1 MSIRNILAV
10 TVVGS
15 LLAACG
21 GGGGG
26 DINLE
31 PTTVDNSVD
40 NSVTDGGGDTSN
52 NPCASYT
59 VGEIVEQGDYDGT
72 NCTYSSGFVGESN
85 PLTTDLTI
93 PLLSTGAHIFQDS
106 LFVGTD
112 VSPSDIAGGTAVPQ
126 EGEGPTLTID
136 AGTTMVFINPS
147 DYIRIN
153 RGSKIIAEGT
163 PAAPITMTSF
173 ADAVSDTAGDAA
185 VSLWGG
191 LQINGNGITN
201 NCTDAE
207 RTNGT
212 CAVQT
217 EGSESYY
224 GGNNNAESSGVMRY
238 VVVKHSGF
246 EVTEGD
252 ELNGITFYA
261 VGSGTIVEY
270 IQVHATK
277 DDGLEFF
284 GGAVNVKY
292 PVLSLVQDDSL
303 DWSDGYVGNIQFP
316 LIIAGESNRCI
327 EGDNVSDS
335 RVSDPNSAAI
345 AEWLITPLSNPVIAN
360 MTCITS
366 ANDDNNA
373 GNDSEGILLRHGTTG
388 KIFNSIVTSPGF
400 VEGNEC
406 LELNTNATGQNAL
419 DGTLDI
425 QGSVLACEEPA
436 KGELVA
442 GGQSVEA
449 WFLEA
454 AKSNFILSHTDAQD
468 VAPVLDGIYTTF
480 TDAPVGLPADDFFET
495 VDYRGAVSASDDWTN
510 GWVFRGGW
518 PTYTE

>member
-1 MSIRNILAV
+1 MSIRNILAI

-15 LLAACG
+15 FLAACG

-40 NSVTDGGGDTSN
+40 NSVSGGGDTAN
-52 NPCASYT
+52 NPCAAYT
-59 VGEIVEQGDYDGT
+59 DDEAVVQGDYDGT
-72 NCTYSSGFVGESN
+72 NCTYNAGFVGESN

-136 AGTTMVFINPS
+136 AGTTLVFINPS
-147 DYIRIN
+147 DYVRIN
-153 RGSKIIAEGT
+153 RGSQIIAEGT

-335 RVSDPNSAAI
+335 RVSDPGSASI
-345 AEWLITPLSNPVIAN
+345 AEWLVTPLSNPVIAN

-388 KIFNSIVTSPGF
+388 KIFNSVVTSPSM
-400 VEGNEC
+400 VAGNEC
-406 LELNTNATGQNAL
+406 LELDTNSTRQNAQ
-419 DGTLDI
+419 DGTLAI
-425 QGSVLACEEPA
+425 QGSVIACTEPT
-436 KGELVA
+436 KDSLNDGTT
-442 GGQSVEA
+442 VEA
-449 WFLEA
+449 WFLA
-454 AKSNFILSHTDAQD
+454 QAGNTILAHTDLTD
-468 VAPVLDGIYTTF
+468 VADVLDGIYTTYVS
-480 TDAPVGLPADDFFET
+480 TPEALPADAFFET
-495 VDYRGAVSASDDWTN
+495 VDYAGAVSASDDWTN

>member
-1 MSIRNILAV
+1 MSIRNILAI

-15 LLAACG
+15 FLAACS
-21 GGGGG
+21 GGGG

-31 PTTVDNSVD
+31 PTTVDNSVN
-40 NSVTDGGGDTSN
+40 NSVNGGGDTGN
-52 NPCASYT
+52 NPCASYAD
-59 VGEIVEQGDYDGT
+59 GEAIVQGAYDGT

-112 VSPSDIAGGTAVPQ
+112 VSPSDIGSGTAVPQ
-126 EGEGPTLTID
+126 EAEGPTLTID
-136 AGTTMVFINPS
+136 AGSTIVFINPS
-147 DYIRIN
+147 DYVRIN
-153 RGSKIIAEGT
+153 RGSQIIAEGT

-246 EVTEGD
+246 EVSEGD

-327 EGDNVSDS
+327 EGDHVSDS
-335 RVSDPNSAAI
+335 RVSDPNSASI
-345 AEWLITPLSNPVIAN
+345 AEWLVTPISNPVIAN

-366 ANDDNNA
+366 AGDDNNA

-400 VEGNEC
+400 VSGNEC
-406 LELNTNATGQNAL
+406 LELDTNSTRQNAQ

-425 QGSVLACEEPA
+425 QGSVLACTEPT
-436 KGELVA
+436 KDELNNGTTVA
-442 GGQSVEA
+442 D
-449 WFLEA
+449 WFLDP
-454 AKSNFILSHTDAQD
+454 AKSNVIETHTDATD
-468 VAPVLDGIYTTF
+468 VAAVLDGIFTTF
-480 TDAPVGLPADDFFET
+480 TGTPVALPADDFFET
-495 VDYRGAVSASDDWTN
+495 VDYAGAVSTSDNWTN
-510 GWVFRGGW
+510 EWVFRGGW